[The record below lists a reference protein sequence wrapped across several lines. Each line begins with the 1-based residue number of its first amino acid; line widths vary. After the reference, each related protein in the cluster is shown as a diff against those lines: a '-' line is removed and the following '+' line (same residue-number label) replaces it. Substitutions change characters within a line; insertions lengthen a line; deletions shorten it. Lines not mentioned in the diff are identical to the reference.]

1 MPSRLSQA
9 DGYGQG
15 SPVTT
20 FPGPVAADGL
30 QSSFQQIDSRIQ
42 LTERANHALLDEAV
56 RLQVRI
62 DVALCVASAHVQCSC
77 LLAR

>member
-15 SPVTT
+15 SP
-20 FPGPVAADGL
+20 GVATYPDGL
-30 QSSFQQIDSRIQ
+30 PSRFQQIDSRIQ

-56 RLQVRI
+56 RLQVGTSR
-62 DVALCVASAHVQCSC
+62 AA
-77 LLAR
+77 